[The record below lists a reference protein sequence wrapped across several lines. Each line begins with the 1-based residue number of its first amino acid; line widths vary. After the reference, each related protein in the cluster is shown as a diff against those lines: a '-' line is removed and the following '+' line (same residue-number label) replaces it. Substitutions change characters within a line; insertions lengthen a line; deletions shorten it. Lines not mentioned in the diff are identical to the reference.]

1 MTAAAMLD
9 GLPVIHREV
18 VRPEW
23 IDYNGH
29 MNVAYFVLSFDLAID
44 AVWAKLGFDD
54 DYRSRTGCSTFAA
67 ESHTTYQR
75 EMKLGDEMLF
85 TVQIL
90 GYDAKRIHQFYRMY
104 HAQQG
109 YLAATCEWMSLHVNL
124 SQRRVVPMPQTASE
138 QLAVML
144 EASRAAGWP
153 QEAGRPIRQTDNSL
167 RAGRGA

>member
-1 MTAAAMLD
+1 MTTETMPD

-29 MNVAYFVLSFDLAID
+29 MNVAYFVLAFDLAID
-44 AVWAKLGFDD
+44 AVWDELGFDD

-75 EMKLGDEMLF
+75 EMNLGDEMLF

-90 GYDAKRIHQFYRMY
+90 GYDAKRIHHFYRMY
-104 HAQQG
+104 HAREG
-109 YLAATCEWMSLHVNL
+109 YLAATCEWMNLHVSL
-124 SQRRVVPMPQTASE
+124 EKRRVVPMPADV
-138 QLAVML
+138 LAAL
-144 EASRAAGWP
+144 ERLSAGQPKLPWP
-153 QEAGRPIRQTDNSL
+153 DEAGRPIRRVG
-167 RAGRGA
+167 RAASG